1 MEWFAQAHKDEKEQ
15 YSSMRIAG
23 TVCLSISFLLMLF
36 SLTLYFKDKEYAKF
50 AWSIGFNF
58 LATSGTLYGAGQV
71 RGIFNGLKTNPAIP
85 VNLSEQ
91 PKTNP
96 EGMPK

>member
-1 MEWFAQAHKDEKEQ
+1 MEWFRQAHQDEKNQ

-23 TVCLSISFLLMLF
+23 TTCLFVAVGLMIFALALF
-36 SLTLYFKDKEYAKF
+36 FKDKEYAKF
-50 AWSIGFNF
+50 AWTIGFNF

-71 RGIFNGLKTNPAIP
+71 RGIFNGLKNPNVP
-85 VNLSEQ
+85 TNLSEQ

-96 EGMPK
+96 EGMPAK